1 MQNIDKIAIALAG
14 LILVAGFSISALLP
28 DSGGKLSTAIDEA
41 NVTIEQRAAEQDLG
55 KRTPPAV
62 EAKVREAFFFQGE
75 TVLPEWSFY
84 RRPARLEVFRTEV
97 ILPPSLISARISTVG
112 VVRNGDSR
120 TTHHSISGRHAVFE
134 RAEIVSC
141 TLEVTSN
148 DGGWEKLQTVPVVS
162 SGAQFELV
170 VGGLEPKS
178 SYKYRLVTRGL
189 SSSSV
194 AFSNGTDLVTS
205 DASGAVLFPPDS
217 VWRVSG
223 AQIGRLDTSGNLV
236 PGRVTMQYS
245 FWNWETNGT
254 KRNTRIITESPDG
267 EGASN
272 LFETGF
278 HLERIQDTADGR
290 YVVLKDAAGK
300 RVYLKNNDT
309 PLPLDPS
316 GWENLDADPA
326 VSAAE
331 SSDDEVDPAQDPA
344 AETKADK
351 PPKPR
356 PTGGGLFGGDDR

>member
-1 MQNIDKIAIALAG
+1 MQNIDKIAIALA
-14 LILVAGFSISALLP
+14 LLLLLAGFSYAGFMP
-28 DSGGKLSTAIDEA
+28 DSGGKLSTAINQA
-41 NVTIEQRAAEQDLG
+41 NVTIEQRTADQDLG

-62 EAKVREAFFFQGE
+62 EAKVREAFSFDGE

-84 RRPARLEVFRTEV
+84 RRPARVEVFRTHV
-97 ILPPSLISARISTVG
+97 VLPPTLISARISTVS

-120 TTHHSISGRHAVFE
+120 TTHHGISGRHAVFE
-134 RAEIVSC
+134 RTEIVSC
-141 TLEVTSN
+141 TLEIRSK
-148 DGGWEKLQTVPVVS
+148 DGAWEKLQTVPVAS
-162 SGAQFELV
+162 SGAEFELL

-178 SYKYRLVTRGL
+178 SYNYRVVTRGL
-189 SSSSV
+189 SRSSI

-205 DASGAVLFPPDS
+205 DESGAVLFPPES

-223 AQIGRLDTSGNLV
+223 AQIGRLDTSGVLV

-245 FWNWETNGT
+245 FWDWETNGT
-254 KRNTRIITESPDG
+254 KRNTMIITESADG
-267 EGASN
+267 EGVSD
-272 LFETGF
+272 LFETGY

-290 YVVLKDAAGK
+290 YVVLKDATGK

-326 VSAAE
+326 ISGAN
-331 SSDDEVDPAQDPA
+331 SSDDEADPSEDPAT
-344 AETKADK
+344 ETKADQ